1 MLYGFAWDEFC
12 SFYLEMVKSRLG
24 DASSRPAAQ
33 RVLAHTLD
41 ALLRLLHPMT
51 PFVTEEVWQRL
62 AAAAPARGI
71 DSPRTA
77 AESVMIAPWPESDP
91 RRRNE
96 RIEAQFGRFQEVL
109 RAVRETRTRQN
120 VPPRTQIDFAVRCD
134 DATASLLQPMEAYFV
149 SMAAARPLAW
159 GPGVAATALSV
170 SVALP
175 GMEIFVDLSNLIDVE
190 AEAERKK
197 QEVAKLDGMI
207 AAKRKKLENKNF
219 VDRAPPAVVQGERD
233 SLADME
239 SQHAAATAFLQRL
252 GGQGG

>member
-1 MLYGFAWDEFC
+1 M
-12 SFYLEMVKSRLG
+12 
-24 DASSRPAAQ
+24 
-33 RVLAHTLD
+33 
-41 ALLRLLHPMT
+41 
-51 PFVTEEVWQRL
+51 
-62 AAAAPARGI
+62 
-71 DSPRTA
+71 
-77 AESVMIAPWPESDP
+77 
-91 RRRNE
+91 
-96 RIEAQFGRFQEVL
+96 
-109 RAVRETRTRQN
+109 
-120 VPPRTQIDFAVRCD
+120 PPRTQIDFAVRCD

-149 SMAAARPLAW
+149 SMAGARPLAW
-159 GPGVAATALSV
+159 GPGVEAPALSV